1 MADETVN
8 EQLERSENE
17 AQWLR
22 LERAVDQLNV
32 EESVLI
38 RLYYTEDKINNQD
51 DENDH
56 ALRKLLS
63 DNTPD
68 IPYGFEQRMM
78 RRIIQEK
85 KRMERRAYRRGILLV
100 TFVSFVLIALLILVS
115 RYVWGFD
122 FLEAFFSIE
131 VTHENTSLFYGIF
144 WLGMLITILLGLDAW
159 IRQKIQKSKK
169 E

>member
-1 MADETVN
+1 MLADETMD

-38 RLYYTEDKINNQD
+38 RLYYTEDRINNQD

-63 DNTPD
+63 DCPCFMG
-68 IPYGFEQRMM
+68 YFG
-78 RRIIQEK
+78 
-85 KRMERRAYRRGILLV
+85 
-100 TFVSFVLIALLILVS
+100 
-115 RYVWGFD
+115 WGC
-122 FLEAFFSIE
+122 S
-131 VTHENTSLFYGIF
+131 
-144 WLGMLITILLGLDAW
+144 
-159 IRQKIQKSKK
+159 
-169 E
+169 

>member
-17 AQWLR
+17 ARWLR

-78 RRIIQEK
+78 RQIIQEK
-85 KRMERRAYRRGILLV
+85 KRMSIRPCFMGYFG
-100 TFVSFVLIALLILVS
+100 
-115 RYVWGFD
+115 WGC
-122 FLEAFFSIE
+122 S
-131 VTHENTSLFYGIF
+131 
-144 WLGMLITILLGLDAW
+144 
-159 IRQKIQKSKK
+159 
-169 E
+169 

>member
-1 MADETVN
+1 MKKDN
-8 EQLERSENE
+8 
-17 AQWLR
+17 
-22 LERAVDQLNV
+22 
-32 EESVLI
+32 
-38 RLYYTEDKINNQD
+38 
-51 DENDH
+51 

-85 KRMERRAYRRGILLV
+85 KRMERRAYRRGVLLV
-100 TFVSFVLIALLILVS
+100 TLVSFVLIALLILVS

-131 VTHENTSLFYGIF
+131 VTHENTSLFYGTF
-144 WLGMLITILLGLDAW
+144 WLGMLITTLLGLDAW